1 MCARNGR
8 RVTCN
13 FLPVMEPTTSALL
26 QRLSESATIAM
37 ARKARELKD
46 QGLDVISLSLGEP
59 DFDTPDAM
67 KQAGIDAIHNNETHY
82 TPVPGTPRIREAIV
96 KKFQRDNGL
105 TYTVDQ
111 VVVSTGAKQSLANVV
126 LSLVDP
132 GDEVILPAP
141 YWVSY
146 EEIVKVAGG
155 TPVVIPTRIEDDYK
169 IRPEELEAAITPKTR
184 LVMYSSPCNPSGSVY
199 TEAETAALADVLR
212 RHDRIVTV
220 SDEIYEL
227 INFTEKHASM
237 AAQPGMWERTVTV
250 NGVSKGF
257 AMTGWRLGYI
267 GAPTWIAAACNKIQ
281 GQFTSAPCSITQA
294 ASAAALEA
302 DPSMVQS
309 MVEAFRRRRA
319 LMVDGL
325 SRVPGFN
332 VNQPMGAFYVFPDV
346 SALFGKSHNGK
357 VVKDADD
364 LAMFL
369 LEVAHVAT
377 VSGAAFG
384 TPECIR
390 LSYAAADDVLVE
402 AIRRIEE
409 ACGQLA

>member
-1 MCARNGR
+1 
-8 RVTCN
+8 
-13 FLPVMEPTTSALL
+13 MEQQTSALL

-46 QGLDVISLSLGEP
+46 QGIDVISLSLGEP
-59 DFDTPDAM
+59 DFDTPAEM
-67 KQAGIDAIHNNETHY
+67 KQAGVDAIEANETHY
-82 TPVPGTPRIREAIV
+82 TPVPGTPRVRKAIV
-96 KKFQRDNGL
+96 EKFKRDNGL
-105 TYTVDQ
+105 EYTMDQ

-155 TPVVIPTRIEDDYK
+155 VPVVLPTSIDNDYK
-169 IRPEELEAAITPKTR
+169 IQPQELEAAITPRTR

-199 TEAETAALADVLR
+199 TESETAALADILCQ
-212 RHDRIVTV
+212 HDRVITV

-227 INFTEKHASM
+227 INFTDKHASM

-250 NGVSKGF
+250 NGISKGF

-267 GAPTWIAAACNKIQ
+267 GAPTWIAAACTKIQ
-281 GQFTSAPCSITQA
+281 GQFTSAPSSITQA
-294 ASAAALEA
+294 AAAAALEA
-302 DPSMVQS
+302 QPALVSDMVD
-309 MVEAFRRRRA
+309 AFRRRRA

-325 SRVPGFN
+325 SQVPGFK

-346 SALFGKSHNGK
+346 SALFGKSFNGQTLN
-357 VVKDADD
+357 DANDV
-364 LAMFL
+364 AFYL
-369 LEVAHVAT
+369 LEEAKVAS

-390 LSYAAADDVLVE
+390 LSYAAADDVLQE
-402 AIRRIEE
+402 AVRRIDA
-409 ACGQLA
+409 ACRQLSA

>member
-1 MCARNGR
+1 
-8 RVTCN
+8 
-13 FLPVMEPTTSALL
+13 MEHQTSALL

-37 ARKARELKD
+37 ARKARELRD
-46 QGLDVISLSLGEP
+46 QGVDVISLSLGEP
-59 DFDTPDAM
+59 DFDTPAEM
-67 KQAGIDAIHNNETHY
+67 KQAGIDAIEANETHY
-82 TPVPGTPRIREAIV
+82 TPVPGTPRVRKAIV
-96 KKFQRDNGL
+96 NKFKRDNGL
-105 TYTVDQ
+105 EYTMDQ

-155 TPVVIPTRIEDDYK
+155 VPVVLPTSIDNDYK
-169 IRPEELEAAITPKTR
+169 IQPRELEAAITPKTR
-184 LVMYSSPCNPSGSVY
+184 IVMYSSPCNPSGSVY

-212 RHDRIVTV
+212 QHDRIITV

-227 INFTEKHASM
+227 INFTDKHASM

-250 NGVSKGF
+250 NGISKGF

-267 GAPTWIAAACNKIQ
+267 GAPTWIAAACTKIQ
-281 GQFTSAPCSITQA
+281 GQFTSAPSSITQA
-294 ASAAALEA
+294 AAAAALEA
-302 DPSMVQS
+302 QPTLVSDMVD
-309 MVEAFRRRRA
+309 AFRRRRA

-325 SRVPGFN
+325 SQVPGFK

-346 SALFGKSHNGK
+346 SALFGKSFNGK
-357 VVKDADD
+357 TLNDANDV
-364 LAMFL
+364 AFYL
-369 LEVAHVAT
+369 LEEAKVAS

-390 LSYAAADDVLVE
+390 LSYAAADDVLQE
-402 AIRRIEE
+402 AVRRIDA
-409 ACGQLA
+409 ACRQLTA

>member
-1 MCARNGR
+1 
-8 RVTCN
+8 
-13 FLPVMEPTTSALL
+13 MEQTTSALL

-46 QGLDVISLSLGEP
+46 QGIDVISLSLGEP
-59 DFDTPDAM
+59 DFDTPAEM
-67 KQAGIDAIHNNETHY
+67 KQAGIDAIHANDTHY
-82 TPVPGTPRIREAIV
+82 TPVPGTPQVRNAIV
-96 KKFQRDNGL
+96 KKFKRDNGL
-105 TYTVDQ
+105 EYTPDQ

-141 YWVSY
+141 FWVSY

-155 TPVVIPTRIEDDYK
+155 VPVVIPTRIEDDYK
-169 IRPEELEAAITPKTR
+169 IQPAELEAAITPKTR

-199 TEAETAALADVLR
+199 TQEETAALADVLR
-212 RHDRIVTV
+212 KHDRIITV

-227 INFTEKHASM
+227 INFTDKHASM

-267 GAPTWIAAACNKIQ
+267 GAPTWIAAACTKIQ

-294 ASAAALEA
+294 AAAAALEA
-302 DPSMVQS
+302 DPSLVSGMVD
-309 MVEAFRRRRA
+309 AFRRRRA
-319 LMVDGL
+319 LMVEGL
-325 SRVPGFN
+325 SKVPGFR

-346 SALFGKSHNGK
+346 TGLFGKTFEGK
-357 VVKDADD
+357 AIQNADD
-364 LAMFL
+364 VAMFL
-369 LEVAHVAT
+369 LEQAQVAS

-390 LSYAAADDVLVE
+390 LSYAAADDVLRE
-402 AIRRIEE
+402 AIARIDR
-409 ACGQLA
+409 ACGLLSD

>member
-1 MCARNGR
+1 
-8 RVTCN
+8 
-13 FLPVMEPTTSALL
+13 MEQTTSALL

-46 QGLDVISLSLGEP
+46 QGIDVISLSLGEP
-59 DFDTPDAM
+59 DFDTPAEM
-67 KQAGIDAIHNNETHY
+67 KQAGIDAIHANDTHY
-82 TPVPGTPRIREAIV
+82 TPVPGTPQVRNAIV
-96 KKFQRDNGL
+96 KKFKRDNGL
-105 TYTVDQ
+105 EYTTDQ

-155 TPVVIPTRIEDDYK
+155 IPVVIPTRIEDDYK
-169 IRPEELEAAITPKTR
+169 IQPSELEAAITPKTR

-199 TEAETAALADVLR
+199 TQDETAALADVLR
-212 RHDRIVTV
+212 KHDRIITV

-267 GAPTWIAAACNKIQ
+267 GAPTWIAAACTKIQ

-294 ASAAALEA
+294 AAAAALEA
-302 DPSMVQS
+302 SPSIVSSMVD
-309 MVEAFRRRRA
+309 AFRRRRA
-319 LMVDGL
+319 LMVEGL
-325 SRVPGFN
+325 SKVPGFK

-346 SALFGKSHNGK
+346 TGLFGKTFEGK
-357 VVKDADD
+357 ALQNADD
-364 LAMFL
+364 VAMFL
-369 LEVAHVAT
+369 LEKAQVAS

-390 LSYAAADDVLVE
+390 LSYAAADDVLRE
-402 AIRRIEE
+402 AIARIER
-409 ACGQLA
+409 ACGLLSD

>member
-1 MCARNGR
+1 
-8 RVTCN
+8 
-13 FLPVMEPTTSALL
+13 MEHTTSDLL

-46 QGLDVISLSLGEP
+46 QGIDVISLSLGEP
-59 DFDTPDAM
+59 DFDTPAEM
-67 KQAGIDAIHNNETHY
+67 KQAGMDAIKANETHY
-82 TPVPGTPRIREAIV
+82 TPVPGAPRIRKAIV
-96 KKFQRDNGL
+96 EKFKRDNGL
-105 TYTVDQ
+105 EYTMDQ

-126 LSLVDP
+126 LSLVNP

-155 TPVVIPTRIEDDYK
+155 IPLVLPTSIDNDYK
-169 IRPEELEAAITPKTR
+169 IQPSELEAAITPKTR
-184 LVMYSSPCNPSGSVY
+184 MVMYSSPCNPSGSVY

-212 RHDRIVTV
+212 KHDHIITV

-227 INFTEKHASM
+227 INFTDKHASM

-267 GAPTWIAAACNKIQ
+267 GAPTWIAAACTKIQ
-281 GQFTSAPCSITQA
+281 GQFTSAPSSITQA
-294 ASAAALEA
+294 ASAAALETEPA
-302 DPSMVQS
+302 LVSDMVD
-309 MVEAFRRRRA
+309 AFRRRRA
-319 LMVDGL
+319 LMVEGL
-325 SRVPGFN
+325 SQVPGFK

-346 SALFGKSHNGK
+346 SALFGKSFQGK
-357 VVKDADD
+357 TLENANDVA
-364 LAMFL
+364 FYL
-369 LEVAHVAT
+369 LEEARVAS

-390 LSYAAADDVLVE
+390 LSYAAADDVLAE
-402 AIRRIEE
+402 AVRRIDA
-409 ACGQLA
+409 ACRQLS

>member
-1 MCARNGR
+1 
-8 RVTCN
+8 
-13 FLPVMEPTTSALL
+13 MEQTTSDLL

-37 ARKARELKD
+37 ARKARELKE
-46 QGLDVISLSLGEP
+46 QGVDVISLSLGEP
-59 DFDTPDAM
+59 DFDTPAEM
-67 KQAGIDAIHNNETHY
+67 KQAGIEAIEANETHY
-82 TPVPGTPRIREAIV
+82 TPVPGTPRVRKAIV
-96 KKFQRDNGL
+96 DKFKRDNGL
-105 TYTVDQ
+105 EYTMDQ

-126 LSLVDP
+126 LSLVNP

-155 TPVVIPTRIEDDYK
+155 VPVVLPTSIDNDYK
-169 IRPEELEAAITPKTR
+169 IQPSELEAAITPKTR
-184 LVMYSSPCNPSGSVY
+184 MVMYSSPCNPSGSVY
-199 TEAETAALADVLR
+199 SQEETAALADVLR
-212 RHDRIVTV
+212 KHDRIVTV

-227 INFTEKHASM
+227 INFTDKHASM

-267 GAPTWIAAACNKIQ
+267 GAPTWIAAACTKIQ
-281 GQFTSAPCSITQA
+281 GQFTSAPSSITQA

-302 DPSMVQS
+302 DPSLVSDMVD
-309 MVEAFRRRRA
+309 AFRRRRA
-319 LMVDGL
+319 LMVHGL
-325 SRVPGFN
+325 SKVPGFK

-346 SALFGKSHNGK
+346 SALFGKSFQGK
-357 VVKDADD
+357 KLQNANDVAF
-364 LAMFL
+364 FL
-369 LEVAHVAT
+369 LEEARVAS

-390 LSYAAADDVLVE
+390 LSYAAADDVLSE
-402 AIRRIEE
+402 AVRRIDA
-409 ACGQLA
+409 ACRQLT

>member
-1 MCARNGR
+1 MKQ
-8 RVTCN
+8 
-13 FLPVMEPTTSALL
+13 TTSALL

-46 QGLDVISLSLGEP
+46 QGIDIISLSLGEP
-59 DFDTPDAM
+59 DFDTPMAL
-67 KQAGIDAIHNNETHY
+67 KQAGIDAIEANETHY
-82 TPVPGTPRIREAIV
+82 TPVPGTPRVRKAIV
-96 KKFQRDNGL
+96 EKFKRDNGL
-105 TYTVDQ
+105 EYTMDQ

-141 YWVSY
+141 FWVSY

-155 TPVVIPTRIEDDYK
+155 IPVVLPTSIDNDYK
-169 IRPEELEAAITPKTR
+169 IQPSELEAAITPKTR

-199 TEAETAALADVLR
+199 TQEETAALADVLHG
-212 RHDRIVTV
+212 HDRIITV

-237 AAQPGMWERTVTV
+237 AGQPGMWERTVTV

-267 GAPTWIAAACNKIQ
+267 GAPTWIAAACTKIQ
-281 GQFTSAPCSITQA
+281 GQFTSAPSSITQA
-294 ASAAALEA
+294 AAAAALEA
-302 DPSMVQS
+302 DPALVND

-319 LMVDGL
+319 LMVEGL
-325 SRVPGFN
+325 SKVPGFK

-346 SALFGKSHNGK
+346 SALFGKSCNGK
-357 VVKDADD
+357 RIENANDVAF
-364 LAMFL
+364 FL
-369 LEVAHVAT
+369 LEEARVAT

-390 LSYAAADDVLVE
+390 LSYAAADDVLRE
-402 AIRRIEE
+402 AVRRIDE
-409 ACGQLA
+409 ACRQLSE

>member
-1 MCARNGR
+1 
-8 RVTCN
+8 
-13 FLPVMEPTTSALL
+13 MEQTTSSLL

-46 QGLDVISLSLGEP
+46 QGIDVISLSLGEP
-59 DFDTPDAM
+59 DFDTPAAM
-67 KQAGIDAIHNNETHY
+67 KQAGIDAIEANDTHY
-82 TPVPGTPRIREAIV
+82 TPVPGTPQVRNAIV
-96 KKFQRDNGL
+96 KKFKRDNGL
-105 TYTVDQ
+105 EYTADQ

-141 YWVSY
+141 FWVSY

-155 TPVVIPTRIEDDYK
+155 IPVVIPTSIDNDYK
-169 IRPEELEAAITPKTR
+169 IQPSELEAAITPKTR
-184 LVMYSSPCNPSGSVY
+184 MVMYSSPCNPSGSVY
-199 TEAETAALADVLR
+199 TQEETAALADVLR
-212 RHDRIVTV
+212 KHDRIVTV

-237 AAQPGMWERTVTV
+237 AAQHGMWERTVTV

-267 GAPTWIAAACNKIQ
+267 GAPTWIAAACTKIQ

-294 ASAAALEA
+294 AAAAALEA
-302 DPSMVQS
+302 DPSMVS
-309 MVEAFRRRRA
+309 DMVDAFRRRRA
-319 LMVDGL
+319 LMVEGL
-325 SRVPGFN
+325 SKVPGFK

-346 SALFGKSHNGK
+346 SALFGKSCHGK
-357 VVKDADD
+357 RIENADD
-364 LAMFL
+364 VAFFL
-369 LEVAHVAT
+369 LEEAKVAT

-384 TPECIR
+384 TPECVR
-390 LSYAAADDVLVE
+390 LSYAAADDVLAE
-402 AIRRIEE
+402 AVRRIDE
-409 ACGQLA
+409 ACRKLS

>member
-1 MCARNGR
+1 MKQ
-8 RVTCN
+8 
-13 FLPVMEPTTSALL
+13 TTSALL

-46 QGLDVISLSLGEP
+46 QGIDIISLSLGEP
-59 DFDTPDAM
+59 DFDTPMAL
-67 KQAGIDAIHNNETHY
+67 KQAGIDAIEANETHY
-82 TPVPGTPRIREAIV
+82 TPVPGTPRVRKAIV
-96 KKFQRDNGL
+96 EKFKRDNGL
-105 TYTVDQ
+105 EYTMDQ
-111 VVVSTGAKQSLANVV
+111 VVVSTVAKQSLANVV

-141 YWVSY
+141 FWVSY

-155 TPVVIPTRIEDDYK
+155 IPVVLPTSIDNDYK
-169 IRPEELEAAITPKTR
+169 IQPSELEAAITPKTR

-199 TEAETAALADVLR
+199 TQEETAALADVLR
-212 RHDRIVTV
+212 GHDRIITV

-237 AAQPGMWERTVTV
+237 AGQPGMWERTVTV

-267 GAPTWIAAACNKIQ
+267 GAPTWIAAACTKIQ
-281 GQFTSAPCSITQA
+281 GQFTSAPSSITQA
-294 ASAAALEA
+294 AAAAALEA
-302 DPSMVQS
+302 DPALVND

-319 LMVDGL
+319 LMVEGL
-325 SRVPGFN
+325 SKVPGFK

-346 SALFGKSHNGK
+346 SALFGKSFNGK
-357 VVKDADD
+357 RIENANDVAF
-364 LAMFL
+364 FL
-369 LEVAHVAT
+369 LEEARVAT

-390 LSYAAADDVLVE
+390 LSYAAADDVLRE
-402 AIRRIEE
+402 AVRRIDE
-409 ACGQLA
+409 ACRQLSE

>member
-1 MCARNGR
+1 
-8 RVTCN
+8 
-13 FLPVMEPTTSALL
+13 MEHTTSDLL

-46 QGLDVISLSLGEP
+46 QGIDVISLSLGEP
-59 DFDTPDAM
+59 DFDTPAEM
-67 KQAGIDAIHNNETHY
+67 KQAGMDAIEANETHY
-82 TPVPGTPRIREAIV
+82 TPVPGTPRIRKAIV
-96 KKFQRDNGL
+96 EKFKRDNGL
-105 TYTVDQ
+105 EYTMEQ

-126 LSLVDP
+126 LSLVNP

-155 TPVVIPTRIEDDYK
+155 IPLVLPTSIDNDYK
-169 IRPEELEAAITPKTR
+169 IQPSELEAAITPKTR
-184 LVMYSSPCNPSGSVY
+184 MVMYSSPCNPSGSVY
-199 TEAETAALADVLR
+199 TEAETAALAEVLR
-212 RHDRIVTV
+212 KHDQIITV

-227 INFTEKHASM
+227 INFTDKHASM

-267 GAPTWIAAACNKIQ
+267 GAPTWIAAACTKIQ
-281 GQFTSAPCSITQA
+281 GQFTSAPSSITQA
-294 ASAAALEA
+294 ASAAALETEPA
-302 DPSMVQS
+302 LVSDMVD
-309 MVEAFRRRRA
+309 AFRRRRA
-319 LMVDGL
+319 LVVEGL
-325 SRVPGFN
+325 SQVPGFK

-346 SALFGKSHNGK
+346 SALFGKSFQGK
-357 VVKDADD
+357 TLENANDVA
-364 LAMFL
+364 FYL
-369 LEVAHVAT
+369 LEEARVAS

-390 LSYAAADDVLVE
+390 LSYAAADDVLAE
-402 AIRRIEE
+402 AVRRIDA
-409 ACGQLA
+409 ACRQLS

>member
-1 MCARNGR
+1 MKQ
-8 RVTCN
+8 
-13 FLPVMEPTTSALL
+13 TTSALL

-46 QGLDVISLSLGEP
+46 QGIDIISLSLGEP
-59 DFDTPDAM
+59 DFDTPMAL
-67 KQAGIDAIHNNETHY
+67 KQAGIDAIEANETHY
-82 TPVPGTPRIREAIV
+82 TPVPGTPRVRKAIV
-96 KKFQRDNGL
+96 EKFKRDNGL
-105 TYTVDQ
+105 EYTMDQ

-141 YWVSY
+141 FWVSY

-155 TPVVIPTRIEDDYK
+155 IPVVLPTSIDNDYK
-169 IRPEELEAAITPKTR
+169 IQPSELEAAITPKTR

-199 TEAETAALADVLR
+199 TLEETAALADVLR
-212 RHDRIVTV
+212 GHDRIITV

-237 AAQPGMWERTVTV
+237 AGQPGMWERTVTV

-267 GAPTWIAAACNKIQ
+267 GAPTWIAAACTKIQ
-281 GQFTSAPCSITQA
+281 GQFTSAPSSITQA
-294 ASAAALEA
+294 AAAAALEA
-302 DPSMVQS
+302 DPALVND

-319 LMVDGL
+319 LMVEGL
-325 SRVPGFN
+325 SKVPGFK

-346 SALFGKSHNGK
+346 SALFGKSFNGK
-357 VVKDADD
+357 RIENANDVAF
-364 LAMFL
+364 FL
-369 LEVAHVAT
+369 LEEARVAT

-390 LSYAAADDVLVE
+390 LSYAAADDVLRE
-402 AIRRIEE
+402 AVRRIDE
-409 ACGQLA
+409 ACRQLSE

>member
-1 MCARNGR
+1 
-8 RVTCN
+8 
-13 FLPVMEPTTSALL
+13 MEQQTSALL

-46 QGLDVISLSLGEP
+46 QGVDVISLSLGEP
-59 DFDTPDAM
+59 DFDTPSEM
-67 KQAGIDAIHNNETHY
+67 KQAGIDAIEANETHY
-82 TPVPGTPRIREAIV
+82 TPVPGTPRVRKAIV
-96 KKFQRDNGL
+96 DKFKRDNGL
-105 TYTVDQ
+105 EYTMDQ

-155 TPVVIPTRIEDDYK
+155 VPVVLPTSIDNDYK
-169 IRPEELEAAITPKTR
+169 IQPQELEAAITPKTR
-184 LVMYSSPCNPSGSVY
+184 IVMYSSPCNPSGSVY

-212 RHDRIVTV
+212 QHDRIITV

-227 INFTEKHASM
+227 INFTDKHASM

-250 NGVSKGF
+250 NGISKGF

-267 GAPTWIAAACNKIQ
+267 GAPTWIAAACTKIQ
-281 GQFTSAPCSITQA
+281 GQFTSAPSSITQA
-294 ASAAALEA
+294 AAAAALEA
-302 DPSMVQS
+302 QPTLVSDMVD
-309 MVEAFRRRRA
+309 AFRRRRA

-325 SRVPGFN
+325 SQVPGFK

-346 SALFGKSHNGK
+346 SALFGKSFNGK
-357 VVKDADD
+357 TLNDANDV
-364 LAMFL
+364 AFYL
-369 LEVAHVAT
+369 LEEAKVAS

-390 LSYAAADDVLVE
+390 LSYAAADDVLQE
-402 AIRRIEE
+402 AVRRIDA
-409 ACGQLA
+409 ACRQLTA

>member
-1 MCARNGR
+1 
-8 RVTCN
+8 
-13 FLPVMEPTTSALL
+13 MEHTTSALL

-37 ARKARELKD
+37 ARKARALKE
-46 QGLDVISLSLGEP
+46 QGIDVISLSLGEP
-59 DFDTPDAM
+59 DFDTPAEM
-67 KQAGIDAIHNNETHY
+67 KQAGIDAIEANETHY
-82 TPVPGTPRIREAIV
+82 TPVPGTPRVRKAIV
-96 KKFQRDNGL
+96 EKFKRDNGL
-105 TYTVDQ
+105 EYTMDQ

-141 YWVSY
+141 FWVSY

-155 TPVVIPTRIEDDYK
+155 VPVVLPTSIDNDYK
-169 IRPEELEAAITPKTR
+169 IQPNELAAAITPKTR

-212 RHDRIVTV
+212 QHDRIITV

-227 INFTEKHASM
+227 INFTDKHASM

-250 NGVSKGF
+250 NGISKGF

-267 GAPTWIAAACNKIQ
+267 GAPTWIAAACTKIQ
-281 GQFTSAPCSITQA
+281 GQFTSAPSSITQA
-294 ASAAALEA
+294 AAAAALEA
-302 DPSMVQS
+302 QPSPG
-309 MVEAFRRRRA
+309 FRHGGRLSQTAGRSWST
-319 LMVDGL
+319 GL
-325 SRVPGFN
+325 SKVPGFK

-346 SALFGKSHNGK
+346 SALFGKSFNGK
-357 VVKDADD
+357 TLNDANDV
-364 LAMFL
+364 AFYL
-369 LEVAHVAT
+369 LEEAKVAS

-390 LSYAAADDVLVE
+390 LSYAAADDVLQE
-402 AIRRIEE
+402 AVRRIDA
-409 ACGQLA
+409 ACRQLTA

>member
-1 MCARNGR
+1 
-8 RVTCN
+8 
-13 FLPVMEPTTSALL
+13 MEQTTSDLL

-46 QGLDVISLSLGEP
+46 QGVDVISLSLGEP
-59 DFDTPDAM
+59 DFDTPAEM
-67 KQAGIDAIHNNETHY
+67 KQAGIEAIEANETHY
-82 TPVPGTPRIREAIV
+82 TPVPGTPRVRKAIV
-96 KKFQRDNGL
+96 DKFKRDNGL
-105 TYTVDQ
+105 EYTMDQ

-126 LSLVDP
+126 LSLVNP

-155 TPVVIPTRIEDDYK
+155 VPVVLPTSIDNDYK
-169 IRPEELEAAITPKTR
+169 IQPSELEAAITPKTR
-184 LVMYSSPCNPSGSVY
+184 MVMYSSPCNPSGSVY
-199 TEAETAALADVLR
+199 TQEETAALADVLR
-212 RHDRIVTV
+212 KHDRIVTV

-227 INFTEKHASM
+227 INFTDKHASM

-267 GAPTWIAAACNKIQ
+267 GAPTWIAAACTKIQ
-281 GQFTSAPCSITQA
+281 GQFTSAPSSITQA

-302 DPSMVQS
+302 DPSLVGDMVD
-309 MVEAFRRRRA
+309 AFRRRRA

-325 SRVPGFN
+325 SKVPGFK

-346 SALFGKSHNGK
+346 SALFGKSFQGK
-357 VVKDADD
+357 KLQNANDVAF
-364 LAMFL
+364 FL
-369 LEVAHVAT
+369 LEEARVAS

-390 LSYAAADDVLVE
+390 LSYAAADDVLSE
-402 AIRRIEE
+402 AVRRIDA
-409 ACGQLA
+409 ACRQLT

>member
-1 MCARNGR
+1 
-8 RVTCN
+8 
-13 FLPVMEPTTSALL
+13 MEQTTSALL

-46 QGLDVISLSLGEP
+46 QGVDVISLSLGEP
-59 DFDTPDAM
+59 DFDTPAEM
-67 KQAGIDAIHNNETHY
+67 KQAGIDAIHANDTHY
-82 TPVPGTPRIREAIV
+82 TPVPGTPHVRNAIV
-96 KKFQRDNGL
+96 KKFKRDNGL
-105 TYTVDQ
+105 EYTADQ

-155 TPVVIPTRIEDDYK
+155 IPVVIPTRIEDDYK
-169 IRPEELEAAITPKTR
+169 IQPSELEAAITTKTR

-199 TEAETAALADVLR
+199 TQEETAALADVLR
-212 RHDRIVTV
+212 KHDRIITV

-267 GAPTWIAAACNKIQ
+267 GAPTWIAAACTKIQ

-294 ASAAALEA
+294 AAAAALEA
-302 DPSMVQS
+302 DPSLVSEMVD
-309 MVEAFRRRRA
+309 AFRRRRA
-319 LMVDGL
+319 LMVERL
-325 SRVPGFN
+325 SKVNGFK

-346 SALFGKSHNGK
+346 SALFGKSYEGQTLSNS
-357 VVKDADD
+357 DD
-364 LAMFL
+364 VAMFL
-369 LEVAHVAT
+369 LEKAQVAT

-390 LSYAAADDVLVE
+390 LSYAAADDILTE
-402 AIRRIEE
+402 AIRRIEV
-409 ACGQLA
+409 ACGMLSN

>member
-1 MCARNGR
+1 
-8 RVTCN
+8 
-13 FLPVMEPTTSALL
+13 MEQTTSDLL

-46 QGLDVISLSLGEP
+46 QGVDVISLSLGEP
-59 DFDTPDAM
+59 DFDTPAEM
-67 KQAGIDAIHNNETHY
+67 KQAGIEAIEANETHY
-82 TPVPGTPRIREAIV
+82 TPVPGTQRVRKAIV
-96 KKFQRDNGL
+96 DKFKRDNGL
-105 TYTVDQ
+105 EYTMDQ

-126 LSLVDP
+126 LSLVNP

-155 TPVVIPTRIEDDYK
+155 VPVVLPTSIDNDYK
-169 IRPEELEAAITPKTR
+169 IQPSELEAAITPKTR
-184 LVMYSSPCNPSGSVY
+184 MVMYSSPCNPSGSVY
-199 TEAETAALADVLR
+199 TQEETAALADVLR
-212 RHDRIVTV
+212 KHDRIVTV

-227 INFTEKHASM
+227 INFTDKHASM

-267 GAPTWIAAACNKIQ
+267 GAPTWIAAACTKIQ
-281 GQFTSAPCSITQA
+281 GQFTSAPSSITQA

-302 DPSMVQS
+302 DPSLVGDMVD
-309 MVEAFRRRRA
+309 AFRRRRA

-325 SRVPGFN
+325 SKVPGFK

-346 SALFGKSHNGK
+346 SALFGKSFQGK
-357 VVKDADD
+357 KLENANDVAF
-364 LAMFL
+364 FL
-369 LEVAHVAT
+369 LEEARVAS

-390 LSYAAADDVLVE
+390 LSYAAADDVLSE
-402 AIRRIEE
+402 AVRRIDA
-409 ACGQLA
+409 ACQQLA

>member
-1 MCARNGR
+1 
-8 RVTCN
+8 
-13 FLPVMEPTTSALL
+13 MEHTTSDLL
-26 QRLSESATIAM
+26 QRLSESDTIAM

-46 QGLDVISLSLGEP
+46 QGIDVISLSLGEP
-59 DFDTPDAM
+59 DFDTPAEM
-67 KQAGIDAIHNNETHY
+67 KQAGIDAIEANETHY
-82 TPVPGTPRIREAIV
+82 TPVPGTPRIRKAIV
-96 KKFQRDNGL
+96 EKFKRDNGL
-105 TYTVDQ
+105 EYTMDQ

-126 LSLVDP
+126 LSLVNP

-155 TPVVIPTRIEDDYK
+155 IPVVLPTSIDNDYK
-169 IRPEELEAAITPKTR
+169 IQPSELEAAITPKTR
-184 LVMYSSPCNPSGSVY
+184 MVMYSSPCNPSGSVY

-212 RHDRIVTV
+212 KHDRIITV

-227 INFTEKHASM
+227 INFTDKHASM

-267 GAPTWIAAACNKIQ
+267 GAPTWIAAACTKIQ
-281 GQFTSAPCSITQA
+281 GQFTSAPSSITQA

-302 DPSMVQS
+302 DPALVGDMVD
-309 MVEAFRRRRA
+309 AFRRRRA
-319 LMVDGL
+319 LMVEGL
-325 SRVPGFN
+325 SQVPGFK

-346 SALFGKSHNGK
+346 SALFGKSFQGK
-357 VVKDADD
+357 TLENANDVA
-364 LAMFL
+364 FYL
-369 LEVAHVAT
+369 LEEAKVAS

-390 LSYAAADDVLVE
+390 LSYAAADDVLAE
-402 AIRRIEE
+402 AVRRIDA
-409 ACGQLA
+409 ACRQLS

>member
-1 MCARNGR
+1 MKQQ
-8 RVTCN
+8 
-13 FLPVMEPTTSALL
+13 TSALL

-46 QGLDVISLSLGEP
+46 QGVDVISLSLGEP
-59 DFDTPDAM
+59 DFDTPSEM
-67 KQAGIDAIHNNETHY
+67 KQAGIDAIEANETHY
-82 TPVPGTPRIREAIV
+82 TPVPGTPRVRKAIV
-96 KKFQRDNGL
+96 DKFKRDNGL
-105 TYTVDQ
+105 EYTMDQ

-155 TPVVIPTRIEDDYK
+155 VPVVLPTSIDNDYK
-169 IRPEELEAAITPKTR
+169 IQPRELEAAITPKTR

-212 RHDRIVTV
+212 QHDRIITV

-227 INFTEKHASM
+227 INFTDKHASM

-250 NGVSKGF
+250 NGISKGF

-267 GAPTWIAAACNKIQ
+267 GAPTWIAAACTKIQ
-281 GQFTSAPCSITQA
+281 GQFTSAPSSITQA
-294 ASAAALEA
+294 AAAAALEA
-302 DPSMVQS
+302 QPTLVSDMVD
-309 MVEAFRRRRA
+309 AFRRRRA

-325 SRVPGFN
+325 SQVPGFK

-346 SALFGKSHNGK
+346 SALFGKSFNGK
-357 VVKDADD
+357 TLNDANDV
-364 LAMFL
+364 AFYL
-369 LEVAHVAT
+369 LEEAKVAS

-390 LSYAAADDVLVE
+390 LSYAAADDVLQE
-402 AIRRIEE
+402 AVRRIDA
-409 ACGQLA
+409 ACRQLTA

>member
-1 MCARNGR
+1 
-8 RVTCN
+8 
-13 FLPVMEPTTSALL
+13 MEQTTSALL

-46 QGLDVISLSLGEP
+46 QGIDVISLSLGEP
-59 DFDTPDAM
+59 DFDTPAEM
-67 KQAGIDAIHNNETHY
+67 KQAGIDAIHANDTHY
-82 TPVPGTPRIREAIV
+82 TPVPGTPQVRNAIV
-96 KKFQRDNGL
+96 KKFKRDNGL
-105 TYTVDQ
+105 EYTPDQ

-141 YWVSY
+141 FWVSY

-155 TPVVIPTRIEDDYK
+155 VPVVIPTRIEDDYK
-169 IRPEELEAAITPKTR
+169 IQPSELEAAITPKTR

-199 TEAETAALADVLR
+199 TQEETAALADVLR
-212 RHDRIVTV
+212 KHDRIITV

-227 INFTEKHASM
+227 INFTDKHASM

-267 GAPTWIAAACNKIQ
+267 GAPTWIAAACTKIQ

-294 ASAAALEA
+294 AAAAALEA
-302 DPSMVQS
+302 DPSLVSGMVD
-309 MVEAFRRRRA
+309 AFRRRRA
-319 LMVDGL
+319 LMVEGL
-325 SRVPGFN
+325 SKVPGFR

-346 SALFGKSHNGK
+346 TGLFGKTFEGK
-357 VVKDADD
+357 ALQNADD
-364 LAMFL
+364 VAMFL
-369 LEVAHVAT
+369 LEQAQVAS

-390 LSYAAADDVLVE
+390 LSYAAADDVLRE
-402 AIRRIEE
+402 AIARIDR
-409 ACGQLA
+409 ACGLLSD

>member
-1 MCARNGR
+1 
-8 RVTCN
+8 
-13 FLPVMEPTTSALL
+13 MEQQTSALL

-59 DFDTPDAM
+59 DFDTPSEM
-67 KQAGIDAIHNNETHY
+67 KQAGIDAIEANETHY
-82 TPVPGTPRIREAIV
+82 TPVPGTPRVRKAIV
-96 KKFQRDNGL
+96 DKFKRDNGL
-105 TYTVDQ
+105 EYTMDQ

-155 TPVVIPTRIEDDYK
+155 VPVVLPTSIDNDYK
-169 IRPEELEAAITPKTR
+169 IQPRELEAAITPKTR

-212 RHDRIVTV
+212 QHDRIITV

-227 INFTEKHASM
+227 INFTDKHASM

-250 NGVSKGF
+250 NGISKGF

-267 GAPTWIAAACNKIQ
+267 GAPTWIAAACTKIQ
-281 GQFTSAPCSITQA
+281 GQFTSAPSSITQA
-294 ASAAALEA
+294 AAAAALEA
-302 DPSMVQS
+302 QPTLVSDMVD
-309 MVEAFRRRRA
+309 AFRRRRA

-325 SRVPGFN
+325 SQVPGFK

-346 SALFGKSHNGK
+346 SALFGKSFNGK
-357 VVKDADD
+357 TLNDANDV
-364 LAMFL
+364 AFYL
-369 LEVAHVAT
+369 LEEAKVAS

-390 LSYAAADDVLVE
+390 LSYAAADDVLQE
-402 AIRRIEE
+402 AVRRIDA
-409 ACGQLA
+409 ACRQLTA

>member
-1 MCARNGR
+1 
-8 RVTCN
+8 
-13 FLPVMEPTTSALL
+13 MEHTTSDLL

-46 QGLDVISLSLGEP
+46 QGIDVISLSLGEP
-59 DFDTPDAM
+59 DFDTPAEM
-67 KQAGIDAIHNNETHY
+67 KQAGIDAIDANETHY
-82 TPVPGTPRIREAIV
+82 TPVPGTPRIRKAIV
-96 KKFQRDNGL
+96 EKFKRDNGL
-105 TYTVDQ
+105 EYTMDQ

-126 LSLVDP
+126 LSLVNP

-155 TPVVIPTRIEDDYK
+155 IPVVLPTSIDNDYK
-169 IRPEELEAAITPKTR
+169 IQPSELEAAITPKTR
-184 LVMYSSPCNPSGSVY
+184 MVMYSSPCNPSGSVY

-227 INFTEKHASM
+227 INFTDKHASM

-267 GAPTWIAAACNKIQ
+267 GAPTWIAAACTKIQ
-281 GQFTSAPCSITQA
+281 GQFTSAPSSITQA

-302 DPSMVQS
+302 DPALVSDMVD
-309 MVEAFRRRRA
+309 AFRRRRA

-325 SRVPGFN
+325 SQVPGFK

-346 SALFGKSHNGK
+346 SALFGKSFQGK
-357 VVKDADD
+357 PLNNANDVA
-364 LAMFL
+364 FYL
-369 LEVAHVAT
+369 LEEAKVAS

-390 LSYAAADDVLVE
+390 LSYAAADDVLAE
-402 AIRRIEE
+402 AVRRIDA
-409 ACGQLA
+409 ACRQLS

>member
-1 MCARNGR
+1 
-8 RVTCN
+8 
-13 FLPVMEPTTSALL
+13 
-26 QRLSESATIAM
+26 M

-46 QGLDVISLSLGEP
+46 QGIDVISLSLGEP
-59 DFDTPDAM
+59 DFDTPTEM
-67 KQAGIDAIHNNETHY
+67 KQAGVDAILNNETHY
-82 TPVPGTPRIREAIV
+82 TPVPGTPRVRKAISE
-96 KKFQRDNGL
+96 KFKRDNGL
-105 TYTVDQ
+105 DYTPDQ

-155 TPVVIPTRIEDDYK
+155 VPVVIPTSIEDDYK
-169 IRPEELEAAITPKTR
+169 IQPSQLEAAITEKTR

-199 TEAETAALADVLR
+199 TESETAALADVLR

-227 INFTEKHASM
+227 INFTNKHASM
-237 AAQPGMWERTVTV
+237 AGQPGMWERTVTV

-267 GAPTWIAAACNKIQ
+267 GAPTWIAAACTKIQ

-294 ASAAALEA
+294 AAAAALEA
-302 DPSMVQS
+302 DPALVEG
-309 MVEAFRRRRA
+309 MVEAFRRRRS
-319 LMVDGL
+319 LMVEGL
-325 SRVPGFN
+325 SQVPGFN

-346 SALFGKSHNGK
+346 SALFGMSLDGK
-357 VVKDADD
+357 RIENADD
-364 LAMFL
+364 VALFL
-369 LEVAHVAT
+369 LEHAQVAT

-390 LSYAAADDVLVE
+390 LSYAAADDVLKE
-402 AIRRIEE
+402 AIRRIGQ
-409 ACGQLA
+409 ACARLSN

>member
-1 MCARNGR
+1 
-8 RVTCN
+8 
-13 FLPVMEPTTSALL
+13 MEQTTSALL
-26 QRLSESATIAM
+26 RRLSESATIAM

-46 QGLDVISLSLGEP
+46 QGIDVISLSLGEP
-59 DFDTPDAM
+59 DFDTPAEM
-67 KQAGIDAIHNNETHY
+67 KQAGIDAIHSNDTHY
-82 TPVPGTPRIREAIV
+82 TPVPGTSQVRNAIV
-96 KKFQRDNGL
+96 KKFKRDNGL
-105 TYTVDQ
+105 EYTLDQ

-155 TPVVIPTRIEDDYK
+155 IPVVIPTRIEDDYK
-169 IRPEELEAAITPKTR
+169 IQPSELEAAITPKTR

-199 TEAETAALADVLR
+199 TQEETAALADVLR
-212 RHDRIVTV
+212 KHDRIITV

-267 GAPTWIAAACNKIQ
+267 GAPTWIAAACTKIQ

-294 ASAAALEA
+294 AAAAALEA
-302 DPSMVQS
+302 DPSLVSGMVD
-309 MVEAFRRRRA
+309 AFRRRRA
-319 LMVDGL
+319 LMVEGL
-325 SRVPGFN
+325 SKVAGFK

-346 SALFGKSHNGK
+346 TGLFGKTFEGK
-357 VVKDADD
+357 ALQNADD
-364 LAMFL
+364 VAMFL
-369 LEVAHVAT
+369 LEQAQVAS

-390 LSYAAADDVLVE
+390 LSYAAADDVLRE
-402 AIRRIEE
+402 AIARIER
-409 ACGQLA
+409 ACGLLSD

>member
-1 MCARNGR
+1 
-8 RVTCN
+8 
-13 FLPVMEPTTSALL
+13 MEQQTSALL

-46 QGLDVISLSLGEP
+46 QGVDVISLSLGEP
-59 DFDTPDAM
+59 DFDTPSEM
-67 KQAGIDAIHNNETHY
+67 KQAGIDAIEANETHY
-82 TPVPGTPRIREAIV
+82 TPVPGTPRVRKAIV
-96 KKFQRDNGL
+96 DKFKRDNGL
-105 TYTVDQ
+105 EYTMDQ

-155 TPVVIPTRIEDDYK
+155 VPVVLPTSIDNDYK
-169 IRPEELEAAITPKTR
+169 IQPRELEAAITPKTR
-184 LVMYSSPCNPSGSVY
+184 IVMYSSPCNPSGSVY

-212 RHDRIVTV
+212 QHDRIITV

-227 INFTEKHASM
+227 INFTDKHASM

-250 NGVSKGF
+250 NGISKGF

-267 GAPTWIAAACNKIQ
+267 GAPTWIAAACTKIQ
-281 GQFTSAPCSITQA
+281 GQFTSAPSSITQA
-294 ASAAALEA
+294 AAAAALEA
-302 DPSMVQS
+302 QPTLVSDMVD
-309 MVEAFRRRRA
+309 AFRRRRA

-325 SRVPGFN
+325 SQVPGFK

-346 SALFGKSHNGK
+346 SALFGKSFNGK
-357 VVKDADD
+357 TLNDANDV
-364 LAMFL
+364 AFYL
-369 LEVAHVAT
+369 LEEAKVAS

-390 LSYAAADDVLVE
+390 LSYAAADDVLQE
-402 AIRRIEE
+402 AVRRIDA
-409 ACGQLA
+409 ACRQLTA

>member
-1 MCARNGR
+1 
-8 RVTCN
+8 
-13 FLPVMEPTTSALL
+13 MEHTTSDLL

-46 QGLDVISLSLGEP
+46 QGIDVISLSLGEP
-59 DFDTPDAM
+59 DFDTPAEM
-67 KQAGIDAIHNNETHY
+67 KQAGIDAIEANETHY
-82 TPVPGTPRIREAIV
+82 TPVPGTPRIRKAIV
-96 KKFQRDNGL
+96 EKFKRDNGL
-105 TYTVDQ
+105 EYTMDQ

-126 LSLVDP
+126 LSLVNP

-155 TPVVIPTRIEDDYK
+155 IPVVLPTSIDNDYK
-169 IRPEELEAAITPKTR
+169 IQPSELEAAITPKTR
-184 LVMYSSPCNPSGSVY
+184 MVMYSSPCNPSGSVY
-199 TEAETAALADVLR
+199 TEAETAALADVLCK
-212 RHDRIVTV
+212 HDRVITV

-227 INFTEKHASM
+227 INFTDKHASM

-267 GAPTWIAAACNKIQ
+267 GAPTWIAAACTKIQ
-281 GQFTSAPCSITQA
+281 GQFTSAPSSITQA

-302 DPSMVQS
+302 EPALVSDMVD
-309 MVEAFRRRRA
+309 AFRRRRA
-319 LMVDGL
+319 LMVEGL
-325 SRVPGFN
+325 SQVPGFK

-346 SALFGKSHNGK
+346 SALFGKSFQGK
-357 VVKDADD
+357 TLNNANDVA
-364 LAMFL
+364 FYL
-369 LEVAHVAT
+369 LEEAKVAS

-402 AIRRIEE
+402 AVRRIEA
-409 ACGQLA
+409 ACRQLS